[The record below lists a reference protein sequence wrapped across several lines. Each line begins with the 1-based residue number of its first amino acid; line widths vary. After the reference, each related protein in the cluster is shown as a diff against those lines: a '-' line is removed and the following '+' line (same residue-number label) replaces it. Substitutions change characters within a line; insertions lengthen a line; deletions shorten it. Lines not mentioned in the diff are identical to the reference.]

1 MEHIQLCCLCSS
13 LCVCQRER
21 EKDCNK
27 RELFF
32 LPQSKLS
39 SGLWWK
45 NQMDSLSDSRIFT
58 VWLDK
63 LWPVKPAVKEEY
75 DAALSGN
82 RSCDENYLVI
92 KATKGLYVDS
102 LFAVMTLWAPT
113 PKAKAPYFFTVG
125 TEQPYDS
132 YQGSL
137 VYDSCAS
144 AGACVLQK
152 KNSGKR
158 QVETLSQLIVAMHN

>member
-82 RSCDENYLVI
+82 RSCEENYLVI

-113 PKAKAPYFFTVG
+113 PKAKAPPIYCRHRTAIWLIPR
-125 TEQPYDS
+125 Q
-132 YQGSL
+132 
-137 VYDSCAS
+137 SCIWFMCICRCMCLAEE
-144 AGACVLQK
+144 K
-152 KNSGKR
+152 
-158 QVETLSQLIVAMHN
+158 